1 MNMYKKQNTAENII
15 VGDLVSLNP
24 ITNKVTRSC
33 SPNYKNPDKLVI
45 GVCVA
50 VKDDEVQVLSKG
62 MCDINVSGI
71 VCIGDKL
78 TTSKYSGKAVAIKYD
93 KMDEIIFNISS
104 IGKVIGLYNNYEV
117 AKVILD
123 IE

>member
-1 MNMYKKQNTAENII
+1 MNTYKKQNTTENII
-15 VGDLVSLNP
+15 IGDLVSLNP

-33 SPNYKNPDKLVI
+33 SHHYKDPDKLVI
-45 GVCVA
+45 GVCVGIR
-50 VKDDEVQVLSKG
+50 DNEVQVLSKG

-78 TTSKYSGKAVAIKYD
+78 TASKYAGKAVAIKYD
-93 KMDEIIFNISS
+93 KMEEVIFNVTS

-117 AKVILD
+117 AKVLLD